1 MKLFRIAL
9 FATLLS
15 VGIAS
20 CGGSNDD
27 PINNVTPT
35 PTPSNTT
42 VKVESVAVSSATIS
56 LKEGESQTITV
67 TITPTNATDKKYT
80 FSSSDKDVA
89 TVDDTGKIT
98 ALKAGEATITVTT
111 SDGNKTATCKVT
123 VTSNAPVLNKK
134 MVRWYRYKDG
144 SQDKKGGFSYDSE
157 GKIVRDERFYSNR
170 EGTGVY
176 TFKYEEDR
184 IVINYSDEGGGQ
196 QFLYYI
202 SENRITSAPL
212 GDASDANY
220 QHSYS
225 NDYLDKSISD
235 YSYFNYHWTD
245 GNMVKIERGDIENGI
260 DNIHAIEYSNDLW
273 PDGFIWIY
281 LPCPNGTIDL
291 WHDLIPAGYWGKH
304 NKNLPSSFKNLNKD
318 GSVYEEYRFKWTIE
332 DGYPVKV
339 EQSYYENNILKRQL
353 TFTYDW
359 E

>member
-157 GKIVRDERFYSNR
+157 DFTVIVRVQAYIHLNM
-170 EGTGVY
+170 
-176 TFKYEEDR
+176 KR
-184 IVINYSDEGGGQ
+184 IESLLIIVMKVGGNN
-196 QFLYYI
+196 FCTI
-202 SENRITSAPL
+202 S
-212 GDASDANY
+212 
-220 QHSYS
+220 Q
-225 NDYLDKSISD
+225 
-235 YSYFNYHWTD
+235 
-245 GNMVKIERGDIENGI
+245 KIE
-260 DNIHAIEYSNDLW
+260 
-273 PDGFIWIY
+273 
-281 LPCPNGTIDL
+281 
-291 WHDLIPAGYWGKH
+291 
-304 NKNLPSSFKNLNKD
+304 
-318 GSVYEEYRFKWTIE
+318 
-332 DGYPVKV
+332 
-339 EQSYYENNILKRQL
+339 
-353 TFTYDW
+353 
-359 E
+359 